1 MDVWRHID
9 RDRFHFTFCS
19 LSGKPG
25 VFESEIISL
34 GGRIILC
41 PICQG
46 YRTFA
51 KRFTEILDEIRY
63 AVVHSHMLFFSG
75 LTLRLAARKGV
86 PIRIAHA
93 HTTQQDGERHI
104 RRRLY
109 TWAMR
114 HSIRN
119 YATRGIGCSAQ
130 AADFLFTPSWR
141 TQTAYDVIPCGI
153 NPARFQTVVTRSKLC
168 ESLGIPPA
176 ARIIGHV
183 GSFRPQ
189 KNHAFLLRVVAS
201 LIAEDPRTH
210 AVLVGDGHL
219 RGEIEELARHLGIL
233 EHLTFTGI
241 RDDVAILMRNLFDLV
256 VFPSR
261 YEGLGIVVIESQCA
275 GVPCLVSDVI
285 PKSVTLIEQLVH
297 RESLQ
302 AGHEAWARRALEILD
317 RPAYDKNCA
326 LRQVEASQ
334 FNISAGVRF
343 LSELYAGQKPSKLGF
358 EP

>member
-114 HSIRN
+114 HSIRR

-141 TQTAYDVIPCGI
+141 TQTAYHVIPCGI
-153 NPARFQTVVTRSKLC
+153 DPARFRRVVNRSKLC
-168 ESLGIPPA
+168 ES
-176 ARIIGHV
+176 
-183 GSFRPQ
+183 
-189 KNHAFLLRVVAS
+189 
-201 LIAEDPRTH
+201 
-210 AVLVGDGHL
+210 
-219 RGEIEELARHLGIL
+219 
-233 EHLTFTGI
+233 
-241 RDDVAILMRNLFDLV
+241 
-256 VFPSR
+256 
-261 YEGLGIVVIESQCA
+261 
-275 GVPCLVSDVI
+275 
-285 PKSVTLIEQLVH
+285 
-297 RESLQ
+297 
-302 AGHEAWARRALEILD
+302 
-317 RPAYDKNCA
+317 
-326 LRQVEASQ
+326 
-334 FNISAGVRF
+334 
-343 LSELYAGQKPSKLGF
+343 
-358 EP
+358 